1 MGQTAEARIRR
12 HLQRLD
18 EPRGQRRWEEPDE
31 YHAKDRRL
39 EALERRFAR
48 YARRRQA

>member
-1 MGQTAEARIRR
+1 MVQTAEARIRR
-12 HLQRLD
+12 HLERLD
-18 EPRGQRRWEEPDE
+18 EPRKAGRWEEPNE
-31 YHAKDRRL
+31 FEAKDRRL